1 VYGHDSMDEVSLGA
15 ATMVGEL
22 KDGKIREYEI
32 HPEDFGMTM
41 MSSRNLRVADA
52 DESKSV
58 LLGVLDNHPG
68 APREIVTL
76 NAGTA
81 LYTANVV
88 DSIGAGVARAREVLA
103 SGAARA
109 KMEAFIACTKKFA

>member
-1 VYGHDSMDEVSLGA
+1 METGIR
-15 ATMVGEL
+15 EL
-22 KDGKIREYEI
+22 KDGQIYEYEI

-41 MSSRNLRVADA
+41 MSSRNLKVADA
-52 DESKSV
+52 EESKQM
-58 LLGVLDNHPG
+58 LLGVLDNKPG
-68 APREIVTL
+68 APREIVAL

-88 DSIGAGVARAREVLA
+88 DSIGAGIAKAREVLA

-109 KMEAFIACTKKFA
+109 KLDAFVACTKKFA

>member
-1 VYGHDSMDEVSLGA
+1 
-15 ATMVGEL
+15 MVGEL

-68 APREIVTL
+68 APPRDRHPQRRH
-76 NAGTA
+76 GA
-81 LYTANVV
+81 LYRKCGRFHRGRHRQ
-88 DSIGAGVARAREVLA
+88 GA
-103 SGAARA
+103 
-109 KMEAFIACTKKFA
+109 